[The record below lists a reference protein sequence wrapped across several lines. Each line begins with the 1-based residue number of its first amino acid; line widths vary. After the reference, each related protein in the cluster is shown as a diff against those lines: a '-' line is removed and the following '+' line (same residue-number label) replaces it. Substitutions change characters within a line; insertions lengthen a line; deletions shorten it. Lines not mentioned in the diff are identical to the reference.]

1 MRVLALLLSLTFLV
15 ITHEFGHFCFSRLF
29 GVRVRRFY
37 VFFNWKFSILK
48 AKKFDGKWH
57 FLWFNATTPEE
68 WETKEPDN
76 TLWGLGWIPL
86 GGYCDIAGMIDE
98 TKSASDLESEPQP
111 WEYRSK
117 SAWKRLCII
126 SGGVLVNFI
135 SALIIYTAIFAH
147 WGQDELPLRNA
158 SLGYDYHE
166 ILIGEGFQNGDLI
179 VGIDGKVMDDFAE
192 AQNRLLLDNPKS
204 VTVLRGDST
213 VELKMSGKLLGKVG
227 KENPKWLMNV
237 RLPFIVDGFVAGSV
251 AEKAGMQIG
260 DRVVSISGE
269 DAATFSDISPML
281 EQNKGREIN
290 IGFYRGDSLMNLAVA
305 LGNDGK
311 LGVQLNTRI
320 KELFDVRHLDY
331 NFFEAIPVGIK
342 YGCETLVTYVSSL
355 KILFTKD
362 GASNLGGFGT
372 IASVFPTEWD
382 WFRFWNMTAFLA
394 IILAFMNI
402 IPIPGLDGGHIVFT
416 LWEMITRRKPSEKFL
431 ERAQTVGLILL
442 LILLV
447 WANGN
452 DLFRWIRGKF

>member
-1 MRVLALLLSLTFLV
+1 MRILALLVSLTFLV
-15 ITHEFGHFCFSRLF
+15 ITHEFGHFCFARLF

-37 VFFNWKFSILK
+37 VFFNPKFSILK

-57 FLWFNATTPEE
+57 FLWFNANTPEE
-68 WETKEPDN
+68 WETKDPDN
-76 TLWGLGWIPL
+76 TIWGIGWVPL

-98 TKSASDLESEPQP
+98 TKTADDLESEPQP

-117 SAWKRLCII
+117 AAWKRLCII

-135 SALIIYTAIFAH
+135 SALVIYTAIFAH
-147 WGQDELPLRNA
+147 WGQDELPMQNA

-166 ILIGEGFQNGDLI
+166 ILINEGFQNGDMI
-179 VGIDGKVMDDFAE
+179 MAIDGKKMTDLAE
-192 AQNRLLLDNPKS
+192 TQNTLLLDNPKQ
-204 VTVLRGDST
+204 VDVLRGDSLVT
-213 VELKMSGKLLGKVG
+213 IKMSGELLGKVG
-227 KENPKWLMNV
+227 KENPKWLMSV
-237 RLPFIVDGFVAGSV
+237 RLPFVVDGFVAGSV
-251 AEKAGMQIG
+251 AEKAGMQLG
-260 DRVVSISGE
+260 DRVVSINDES
-269 DAATFSDISPML
+269 AASFSDISPIL
-281 EQNKGREIN
+281 EQNKDKEIN
-290 IGFYRGDSLMNLAVA
+290 VGFYRGDSLMNLAIA
-305 LGNDGK
+305 LGSDGK

-320 KELFDVRHLDY
+320 NEMFNVKHLDY
-331 NFFEAIPVGIK
+331 NIFQAIPVGIK

-355 KILFTKD
+355 KVLFTKD

-452 DLFRWIRGKF
+452 DLFRWIKGKF